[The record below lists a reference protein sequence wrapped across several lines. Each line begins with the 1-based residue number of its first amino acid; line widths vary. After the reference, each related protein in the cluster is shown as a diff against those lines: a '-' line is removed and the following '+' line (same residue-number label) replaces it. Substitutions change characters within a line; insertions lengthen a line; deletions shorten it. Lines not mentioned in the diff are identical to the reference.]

1 MPYPT
6 MDIGASPT
14 AGKTNAYI
22 PLLIE
27 GVDLYRWLVDTAGT
41 FTGKLKGT
49 LIKPDAST
57 VSKVWAA
64 SDSPI
69 LLMNTEPKYIKV
81 LLETTDI
88 AAAGTYQFVAEFKQ
102 ADGWLVAPPV
112 SFTVIT
118 ATV

>member
-6 MDIGASPT
+6 MDLEAVPT

-27 GVDLYRWLVDTAGT
+27 GVDLYRWLVDTAGV

-49 LIKPDAST
+49 LIKPDSAT
-57 VSKVWAA
+57 VAKVYAA

-69 LLMNTEPKYIKV
+69 DLLNTEPKFIKV

-88 AAAGTYQFVAEFKQ
+88 PLAGVYGFVAEFKQ
-102 ADGWLVAPPV
+102 EDGWLVAPKV
-112 SFTVIT
+112 EFTV
-118 ATV
+118 VD